1 MSQYKELADKLEWLA
16 EGYWEAE
23 IRKAIAIL
31 RSLDA
36 QEPVGYWGGSFNN
49 LGGADL
55 YEVEQVS
62 AFGYVYK
69 NLPLYAAPVAAHPPF
84 EKGSWQHAVDDQLVS
99 FGRTSQEFDSPHD
112 AVRWLIEQ
120 EVQLDIA
127 RADLAAQP
135 QQAKPL
141 SDAEIHDISAA
152 VYCGLDREYQDFK
165 IEFARAIEAAH
176 GIKGQ

>member
-1 MSQYKELADKLEWLA
+1 MNNDIKSLNKQVKILTDFVKWNLSPEYDSRERGTRAR
-16 EGYWEAE
+16 EALG
-23 IRKAIAIL
+23 AVAIL
-31 RSLDA
+31 
-36 QEPVGYWGGSFNN
+36 EP
-49 LGGADL
+49 
-55 YEVEQVS
+55 QQS
-62 AFGYVYK
+62 A
-69 NLPLYAAPVAAHPPF
+69 LVAAHPPF